1 MFPAGKGATE
11 MIYLWV
17 FLGSALGGVTR
28 YWVSAAV
35 ARRIGET
42 FPWGTV
48 IINVSG
54 SFLIAFFGTLAA
66 PQSSFPLSPNF
77 RTFVMVGFCGG
88 YTTVSSFALQTL
100 NLARGGERRLA
111 AANILISIV
120 FCLTAA
126 WLGFV
131 AGAVTN
137 HAGSG

>member
-1 MFPAGKGATE
+1 
-11 MIYLWV
+11 MIYIWV

-28 YWVSAAV
+28 YWVSGAV

-48 IINVSG
+48 IVNISG
-54 SFLIAFFGTLAA
+54 SFLVAFFGTLAA
-66 PQSSFPLSPNF
+66 PQGSFPVSPDV

-100 NLARGGERRLA
+100 NLARDREWRWA
-111 AANILISIV
+111 AANILISVV

-131 AGAVTN
+131 AGVVTN

>member
-1 MFPAGKGATE
+1 VFPAGKGATE

-66 PQSSFPLSPNF
+66 PQSSFPLSPNL

-100 NLARGGERRLA
+100 NLARDGERRLA

-126 WLGFV
+126 WLCFV
-131 AGAVTN
+131 AGAVAN

>member
-1 MFPAGKGATE
+1 VFPSGKGATE

-66 PQSSFPLSPNF
+66 PQSSFPLSPNL

-100 NLARGGERRLA
+100 NLARDGERRLA

>member
-1 MFPAGKGATE
+1 

-28 YWVSAAV
+28 YWVSSAL

-48 IINVSG
+48 IVNISG
-54 SFLIAFFGTLAA
+54 SFLVAFFGTLAA
-66 PQSSFPLSPNF
+66 PQGSFPVSPDL

-100 NLARGGERRLA
+100 NLARDSEWRWA

-131 AGAVTN
+131 AGVATN